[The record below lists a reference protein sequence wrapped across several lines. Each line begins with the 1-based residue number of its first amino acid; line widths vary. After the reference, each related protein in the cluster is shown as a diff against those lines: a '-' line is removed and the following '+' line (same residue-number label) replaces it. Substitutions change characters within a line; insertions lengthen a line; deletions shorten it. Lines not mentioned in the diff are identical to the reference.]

1 MKPNT
6 NQNFTGLA
14 IPLSSNYPI
23 LKVTVEKGK
32 KKGGV
37 LTDFTSL
44 VPTLTG
50 GNHQL
55 LENMLATFCGKY
67 MCKKKRRICEYMP
80 LCTVQD
86 E

>member
-32 KKGGV
+32 KKRGGSNRFYISC
-37 LTDFTSL
+37 TNTNWGQSS
-44 VPTLTG
+44 
-50 GNHQL
+50 
-55 LENMLATFCGKY
+55 ASGKHVSNFLWQIHVQE
-67 MCKKKRRICEYMP
+67 KKKNM
-80 LCTVQD
+80 
-86 E
+86 